1 MNGNLIVA
9 RISIKEVEVTRSCQS
24 VQDLVNEREREV
36 VLLGCGVQ
44 LSVVDVDSPLR
55 QKACLDFLTFLVCH
69 DRYSCFLR
77 NNVYRTHPLAIGY
90 GVDDFCVKQDNFRIR
105 FQRRRNRP

>member
-24 VQDLVNEREREV
+24 VQDLVNEWEREV
-36 VLLGCGVQ
+36 VVLGCGVQ

-55 QKACLDFLTFLVCH
+55 QKACLDFLAFLVCRDH
-69 DRYSCFLR
+69 YSCFLR

-90 GVDDFCVKQDNFRIR
+90 GVDDFCVKQDNFRIC